1 MKNRDTN
8 ARGKRLPS
16 FAQSVTPLV
25 AMGVF
30 LGVGYGVLRLP
41 AEVLLIAAAAVA
53 GVIAH
58 RLGYTYKEIENGIL
72 ESMMKGMPAMLI
84 VIVVGALIGSWIACG
99 TIPMLIFY
107 GLKLISPTFFLVT
120 ACVVCS
126 VVSVVTGTS
135 YGTVGTLGVALIGI
149 AQGLEIPLGQAAGAI
164 VAGAYFGDKLSPFSD
179 TTNLA
184 PVAARSNLYDHIRHT
199 LWTTTPAWLIGLSVY
214 LVLGLMSSKTGAVS
228 LDVTTSITTAISA
241 NFRFHWLL
249 LAPPA
254 ITLFAAIRRYPVIPG
269 MLVSSAVA
277 VALALGLQGLDIKT
291 AVSSM
296 ASGYTSTTGHE
307 LVDTLLTRGGMANMM
322 HVTLIAFCAF
332 AFGGIMQ
339 AAGMLE
345 VLLVRLV
352 RVANTTAKI
361 VASTVMASITTAIVT
376 GSSFLSILIPG
387 ELFAPVYRRRDL
399 AAKNLSRTTED
410 SGTVIVPLVPWSIAG
425 VFMAGT
431 LGVETLSY
439 APWAVMCYLGFVF
452 ALIYGFTGFAIA
464 PRIADDET
472 VPGS

>member
-1 MKNRDTN
+1 MSEDRATV
-8 ARGKRLPS
+8 RREPTMTE
-16 FAQSVTPLV
+16 SVAPLL
-25 AMGVF
+25 AMGLF

-41 AEVLLIAAAAVA
+41 AEVLLLAAAAVA
-53 GVIAH
+53 GIIAH

-72 ESMMKGMPAMLI
+72 QSMMKGMPAMLI

-135 YGTVGTLGVALIGI
+135 YGTVGTLGVALMGI
-149 AQGLEIPLGQAAGAI
+149 AQGLDIPLGQAAGAI

-184 PVAARSNLYDHIRHT
+184 PVAARSNLFDHIRHT
-199 LWTTTPAWLIGLSVY
+199 LWTTTPAWIIGLVVY
-214 LVLGLMSSKTGAVS
+214 LVLGLMTTRTGVAS
-228 LDVTTSITTAISA
+228 LDVTSSITAAISTG
-241 NFRFHWLL
+241 FRFHLL
-249 LAPPA
+249 LLLPPM
-254 ITLFAAIRRYPVIPG
+254 ITLVAAVRRYPVIPG

-277 VALALGLQGLDIKT
+277 VVLALAFQGLDIKT
-291 AVSSM
+291 AVAAM

-307 LVDTLLTRGGMANMM
+307 MVDTLLSRGGMANMM

-352 RVANTTAKI
+352 KIADTTGKI
-361 VASTVMASITTAIVT
+361 VASTVAASITTAVVT

-387 ELFAPVYRRRDL
+387 ELFAPVYRRRGL

-410 SGTVIVPLVPWSIAG
+410 SGTVVVPLVPWSIAG

-431 LGVETLSY
+431 LGVETLAY
-439 APWAVMCYLGFVF
+439 APWAVMCYTGFVF

-464 PRIADDET
+464 PRINDDET